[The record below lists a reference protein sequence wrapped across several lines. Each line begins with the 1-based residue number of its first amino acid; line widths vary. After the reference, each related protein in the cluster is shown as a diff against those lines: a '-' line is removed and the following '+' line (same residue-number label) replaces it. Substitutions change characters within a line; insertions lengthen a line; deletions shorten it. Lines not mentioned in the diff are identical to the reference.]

1 MCKVSSGIL
10 WSTDVIP
17 NRPMYRFRQVA
28 IGVYILK
35 TEKIKN
41 NNYLNN
47 YWTFPETVFRLDNG
61 KQVNKKSIHI
71 HLFKGCCDRCLS
83 NT

>member
-1 MCKVSSGIL
+1 
-10 WSTDVIP
+10 
-17 NRPMYRFRQVA
+17 MYRFGQS
-28 IGVYILK
+28 GNWYIYI
-35 TEKIKN
+35 EKIKN
-41 NNYLNN
+41 NNSLNN
-47 YWTFPETVFRLDNG
+47 YWTFPGTVFRLDTG